1 MSLECEAAHVLP
13 GGGHEGQWHELEWV
27 ARPLFHGMA
36 LEVELVGQVL
46 EQLEFPPTAS
56 IAVST

>member
-1 MSLECEAAHVLP
+1 
-13 GGGHEGQWHELEWV
+13 V

-46 EQLEFPPTAS
+46 EQLEFWVCYAALWTDLA
-56 IAVST
+56 